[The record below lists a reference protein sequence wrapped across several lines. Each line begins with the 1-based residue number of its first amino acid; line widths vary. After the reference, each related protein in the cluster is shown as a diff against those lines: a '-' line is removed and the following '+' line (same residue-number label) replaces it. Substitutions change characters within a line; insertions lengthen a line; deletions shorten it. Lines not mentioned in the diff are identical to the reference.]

1 MRKLFPHCYCHFFHY
16 FFVTDKLKTVRHKSH
31 DVVMCE
37 TMEEEGS
44 LEDRENEHGQEVEEN
59 PINSYKINYQFL
71 KSVCMMKVRYEKD
84 MPQVE
89 IEKNKTV
96 YESCSKLIIK
106 TLERLL
112 YGVFIVKVEHIYI
125 FYTLFHCPSGEHN
138 FALHILRYASSKQA
152 YFQGPVVIQ
161 VIENRTPPLLHLHMT
176 GWPLLKSPKIS

>member
-1 MRKLFPHCYCHFFHY
+1 
-16 FFVTDKLKTVRHKSH
+16 
-31 DVVMCE
+31 MCE

-125 FYTLFHCPSGEHN
+125 FYTLFHCPYG
-138 FALHILRYASSKQA
+138 
-152 YFQGPVVIQ
+152 
-161 VIENRTPPLLHLHMT
+161 
-176 GWPLLKSPKIS
+176 